1 MLIKP
6 DAPAPVVHG
15 VRVWPKAIPQFTVG
29 HLETLEMARQAL
41 ADAGHDG
48 IILGGNYVAGVAL
61 GRCVEAAYESANE
74 IAKAAET
81 ADMFV

>member
-6 DAPAPVVHG
+6 DAPKPLKHG
-15 VRVWPKAIPQFTVG
+15 VRVWPKAIPQFLVG
-29 HLETLEMARQAL
+29 HLDTLEEARQAL
-41 ADAGHDG
+41 KDAGHDG

-61 GRCVEAAYESANE
+61 GRCVEGAYESAKD